1 MVNFVV
7 CDDNKE
13 FLKILVNIIDKEM
26 MKNKISYKCHEFTEY
41 NTSFFNL
48 VKQKMTSR
56 IYILDIE
63 VNLVSGIDVARKIRE
78 KDFDSIIIF
87 VTSHEDLGYTIL
99 KNEFMFLSFISKF
112 DDFEGKLRNVIR
124 KAIDIVG
131 QKKLMRFE
139 SNGIVYTIPY
149 KDILYITRDSV
160 ERKSVIYTDYSIFKV
175 NKSLLELKKLLSDQ
189 FRYSHRSC
197 IVNLDRVVKT
207 NFSKKEITFDNGM
220 ATDLVTVKYRKEV
233 ENR

>member
-7 CDDNKE
+7 CDDNKD
-13 FLKILVNIIDKEM
+13 FLRILVNIIDKEM
-26 MKNKISYKCHEFTEY
+26 MKNNISYKCHEFTEY

-48 VKQKMTSR
+48 VKQKMTCR

-63 VNLVSGIDVARKIRE
+63 VNLMSGIDVARKIRE

-87 VTSHEDLGYTIL
+87 VTSHEDMGYTIL

-112 DDFEGKLRNVIR
+112 DDFESKLQKVIK
-124 KAIDIVG
+124 KAINIIG
-131 QKKLMRFE
+131 QKKIMRFE
-139 SNGIVYTIPY
+139 SNGVLYTIPY

-160 ERKSVIYTDYSIFKV
+160 ERKSVICTEYSDFKI
-175 NKSLLELKKLLSDQ
+175 NKTLLEIHKMLSDQ
-189 FRYSHRSC
+189 FKHSHRSC
-197 IVNLDRVVKT
+197 IINLDRVIKID
-207 NFSKKEITFDNGM
+207 FSNKIIIFDNGM
-220 ATDLVTVKYRKEV
+220 TIDLVTNNYRKEL